1 MFSTRPSN
9 IPGSLS
15 KTAARA
21 LQIIVASLI
30 LAVFK
35 MEAEQIMMS
44 ETYYPPQKDVE
55 KALSEFSAYPK
66 KAGIQGL
73 HGSLELGMDVPTD
86 TLYGTISKE
95 SIEEKR
101 SQYKKDGIVPDAEWV
116 KYWMSKSDE
125 EIYAMIS
132 PENPRALVPSY
143 TQGHPLQP
151 GNFNSLVPVWGK
163 PDRYRAAIDGA
174 EWGPGVKVKN
184 PATGEMVEITDDG
197 NGWLPPEGFPNRM
210 PFRFKA
216 AYRNYQIRKLVY
228 FPYNGEYEF
237 DGPSYRQHAAPIYAL
252 AVAYAVTGEQKYA
265 DRVLLILNK
274 LAENYRK
281 YTSNHD
287 VGWSW
292 TNYIYRA
299 YIDDENNECAII
311 INLALSYDLVWDA
324 IPSAQSVESFFAQKG
339 NADYNEDGVSNTED
353 LRFNIEKN
361 LFGYTWEFLKRA
373 DAVAVGNTGVRQNM
387 ARLQLALVFRNDA
400 IMDFIL
406 DGVHGFNAT
415 INGSIYRDGRY
426 FEDSSFYAQ
435 VTNNYILDMERMLAA
450 YKGGGKYA
458 QGVVLDPAVT
468 ERLAAARSWQERE
481 ASSGRALGLGDSPSA
496 RYQIFQDVGKPPVN
510 LYTHETGVTVMRQGQ
525 NGLSRNNVMLFHG
538 DAGFGHGHQH
548 QLMMKVIAYG
558 YDFSAD
564 LGYPYNFTSHKWPE
578 WTKATLSHQT
588 VVVNQ
593 RSQRERSSA
602 SLTIRGKTS
611 WMQVASAFSPNAYSK
626 ADLYHRTVIVVET
639 KSGRSLV
646 VDFFR
651 VVGGSTHDY
660 SVHSLSGD
668 DGKNFSLAGAAKLE
682 AVPGTLAGK
691 DVAVGANTPGGY
703 SFISD
708 MNIGKAAGL
717 FSATWRTGDKD
728 GTGYRVHVPGG
739 FDGEVITGRAEA
751 EGSLGHSPLDA
762 YMILRRQGG
771 SPLRSAFVAVHEA
784 FQKEAGEITLERLPV
799 GAPFTDEQMPIS
811 LRILTKEGDDIV
823 VTSILSGTNPS
834 AAGFSEAVHVRR
846 NDEVFGINWPK
857 KGHMPNPLRGSI
869 VSVDY
874 KEKEITVR
882 TPDDLSAVVGNDIFI
897 TNPSY
902 VKTTTFEIAS
912 AEKVDNETWKLKLA
926 QYAVLGQGTVM
937 KHESAPKEVV
947 SILTM
952 GKLFNN
958 PSLCDGKTIQKDG
971 ETASYRIKV
980 GRLDPPEG
988 TLSKYQIFALEKE
1001 SDAQEFAPGQRYTIY
1016 DYGSGDDW
1024 YICQQSTRNA
1034 VSATPEVQQTQ
1045 EGK

>member
-1 MFSTRPSN
+1 VAL
-9 IPGSLS
+9 I
-15 KTAARA
+15 AAGLLLTTFQMSA
-21 LQIIVASLI
+21 EEMM
-30 LAVFK
+30 LA
-35 MEAEQIMMS
+35 
-44 ETYYPPQKDVE
+44 ETFYPPKKDVE
-55 KALSEFSAYPK
+55 LALREIGAYPK
-66 KAGIQGL
+66 KAGLLGL
-73 HGSLELGMDVPTD
+73 HGSLELGMDVPTNA
-86 TLYGTISKE
+86 LYGVLTRE

-101 SQYKKDGIVPDAEWV
+101 RQYQKDGIVPDAEWV

-151 GNFNSLVPVWGK
+151 GNFNSMVPIWGK
-163 PDRYRAAIDGA
+163 PDRYRAAADGS
-174 EWGPGVKVKN
+174 EWGPGMKVKN

-197 NGWLPPEGFPNRM
+197 NGWEPPEGFPNRL

-228 FPYNGEYEF
+228 FPYNGEHEF
-237 DGPSYRQHAAPIYAL
+237 DGPSYRQHASPVYAL

-265 DRVLLILNK
+265 DRVLLILNR

-311 INLALSYDLVWDA
+311 INLLLSYDLVWDA
-324 IPSAQSVESFFAQKG
+324 IPSAKAVESFFAQKG
-339 NADYNEDGVSNTED
+339 NADYNEDGDSNTED
-353 LRFNIEKN
+353 LSFNIEKN

-373 DAVAVGNTGVRQNM
+373 DAVAVGNTGIRQNM
-387 ARLQLALVFRNDA
+387 ARLQLALVFQNDT

-415 INGSIYRDGRY
+415 VNGSIYRDGRY
-426 FEDSSFYAQ
+426 YEDSSFYSQ
-435 VTNNYILDMERMLAA
+435 VTNNYILEMERMLAA

-468 ERLAAARSWQERE
+468 ERLAAARTWEQRE
-481 ASSGRALGLGDSPSA
+481 ASSGRALGLGDSPSS
-496 RYQIFQDVGKPPVN
+496 RTPIFQDDGKPPVD
-510 LYTHETGVTVMRQGQ
+510 LHAHEAGLTVMRQGADA
-525 NGLSRNNVMLFHG
+525 LSRYNVLLFHG

-548 QLMMKVIAYG
+548 QLVMKILAYG

-602 SLTIRGKTS
+602 SLSLRGKAPGI
-611 WMQVASAFSPNAYSK
+611 QVASAFSPNAYSK
-626 ADLYHRTVIVVET
+626 AELYHRTVAVVET
-639 KSGRSLV
+639 KSGKSLV

-651 VVGGSTHDY
+651 IIGGSTHDY
-660 SVHSLSGD
+660 STHSLSGN
-668 DGKNFSLAGAAKLE
+668 DGKNFSVDGAAELQAK
-682 AVPGTLAGK
+682 PGTLAGK
-691 DVAVGANTPGGY
+691 DVAVNANTPGGY

-708 MNIGKAAGL
+708 LKVGKTPKS

-728 GTGYRVHVPGG
+728 GTAYRIHVPGG

-751 EGSLGHSPLDA
+751 EGALGLSPLDA
-762 YMILRRQGG
+762 YMILRRQGA
-771 SPLRSAFVAVHEA
+771 SPLRSAFVTVHEA
-784 FQKEAGEITLERLPV
+784 FQKEADGIELERVPV
-799 GAPFTDEQMPIS
+799 GPPFTDAQMPIS
-811 LRILTKEGDDIV
+811 LRIRTKAGDDIV
-823 VTSILSGTNPS
+823 VTSILSGSDPTE
-834 AAGFSEAVHVRR
+834 AGFSEAFQVRK
-846 NDEVFGINWPK
+846 NEDVYELNWPK
-857 KGHMPNPLRGSI
+857 KGHLPDLLRGSI
-869 VSVDY
+869 TSVDY
-874 KEKEITVR
+874 KEKEITVK
-882 TPDDLSAVVGNDIFI
+882 TPDDLSGVAGRDIYI
-897 TNPSY
+897 SNPSY
-902 VKTTTFEIAS
+902 ARTTTFEIAS
-912 AEKVDNETWKLKLA
+912 VQKQEDGIWKLKFT
-926 QYAVLGQGTVM
+926 QYAILGQGTLVEE
-937 KHESAPKEVV
+937 ESSPGELK
-947 SILTM
+947 SILTI

-958 PSLCDGKTIQKDG
+958 PGLCDGKTIQKDG
-971 ETASYRIKV
+971 ETASYRIKS
-980 GRLDPPEG
+980 GRLVPPEG
-988 TLSKYQIFALEKE
+988 TASKYQIFSLENE
-1001 SDAQEFAPGQRYTIY
+1001 SDVRKFAPGERYSIY
-1016 DYGSGDDW
+1016 DYGVGDSW
-1024 YICQQSTRNA
+1024 YICQQNTSKA
-1034 VSATPEVQQTQ
+1034 VSTVAEVQDAQSQKTK

>member
-1 MFSTRPSN
+1 MFRLVSS
-9 IPGSLS
+9 SLLL
-15 KTAARA
+15 T
-21 LQIIVASLI
+21 
-30 LAVFK
+30 VFP
-35 MEAEQIMMS
+35 MEAEQVTVA
-44 ETYYPPQKDVE
+44 ETFYPAQKDVDQ
-55 KALSEFSAYPK
+55 ALSEFGAYPK
-66 KAGIQGL
+66 KAAFQGL
-73 HGSLELGMDVPTD
+73 HGSLELGIDVPTEA
-86 TLYGTISKE
+86 LYGILSKE

-101 SQYKKDGIVPDAEWV
+101 RQYQKDGIVPDAEWV
-116 KYWMSKSDE
+116 TYWMSKSDD

-143 TQGHPLQP
+143 AQGHPLQP
-151 GNFNSLVPVWGK
+151 GNFNSLVPIWGK
-163 PDRYRAAIDGA
+163 PNRYRAAIDGE
-174 EWGPGVKVKN
+174 EWGPGMKVKN

-197 NGWLPPEGFPNRM
+197 SGWIPPEGFPNRL

-228 FPYNGEYEF
+228 FPYNGEHEF
-237 DGPSYRQHAAPIYAL
+237 DGPNYRQHAAPIYAL

-265 DRVLLILNK
+265 DRVLLILNR

-281 YTSNHD
+281 YTSNDD
-287 VGWSW
+287 VGWGW

-311 INLALSYDLVWDA
+311 INLALSYDLVWKA
-324 IPSAQSVESFFAQKG
+324 IPSAQSVETFFAQKG
-339 NADYNEDGVSNTED
+339 DADYNEDGVSDPED

-373 DAVAVGNTGVRQNM
+373 DAVAVGNTGIRQNM

-426 FEDSSFYAQ
+426 SEDSSFYAQ

-450 YKGGGKYA
+450 YQGEGKYA
-458 QGVVLDPAVT
+458 QGVVLDPAVV
-468 ERLAAARSWQERE
+468 ERLAAARSWQDRE
-481 ASSGRALGLGDSPSA
+481 ASNGRALGIGDSPSA
-496 RYQIFQDVGKPPVN
+496 RYSIFEDDAKPPVS
-510 LYTHETGVTVMRQGQ
+510 LYTHETGLTVMRQGVDA
-525 NGLSRNNVMLFHG
+525 LSRNNVLLFHG

-548 QLMMKVIAYG
+548 QLMMKIIAYG

-602 SLTIRGKTS
+602 SLSIRGKAP
-611 WMQVASAFSPNAYSK
+611 WMQVASAFSSTAYAK
-626 ADLYHRTVIVVET
+626 AELYHRTVFVIET
-639 KSGRSLV
+639 KSGRPLV

-668 DGKNFSLAGAAKLE
+668 DGKNFSLAGSAELHE
-682 AVPGTLAGK
+682 VPGTLAGK

-708 MNIGKAAGL
+708 LQIGKAASA
-717 FSATWRTGDKD
+717 FSATWRTGDQE
-728 GTGYRVHVPGG
+728 GTGYRVHVPNG

-751 EGSLGHSPLDA
+751 EGSLGDSPLDA
-762 YMILRRQGG
+762 YLILRRQG
-771 SPLRSAFVAVHEA
+771 SAPLRSAFVAVHEA
-784 FQKEAGEITLERLPV
+784 FQKEAGKITLEQLPV
-799 GAPFTDEQMPIS
+799 GPPFTNEQMPLS
-811 LRILTKEGDDIV
+811 LRIRTNEGDDIV
-823 VTSILSGTNPS
+823 VTSILSGTNP
-834 AAGFSEAVHVRR
+834 AEAGFSEAVHVKR
-846 NDEVFGINWPK
+846 NDEIFEVNWPK
-857 KGHMPNPLRGSI
+857 KGSRPDLLRGSI

-874 KEKEITVR
+874 PEKEITVQ
-882 TPDDLSAVVGNDIFI
+882 TPDDLSGVAGSDIFM

-912 AEKVDNETWKLKLA
+912 AEKIASDTWKLKLT
-926 QYAVLGQGTVM
+926 QYAVLGQGTVVDN
-937 KHESAPKEVV
+937 ESAPHEVKA
-947 SILTM
+947 ILTI

-971 ETASYRIKV
+971 ETTVFRIKA
-980 GRLDPPEG
+980 GRLEPPEG
-988 TLSKYQIFALEKE
+988 TISKYQIFELEQE
-1001 SDAQEFAPGQRYTIY
+1001 SDVQKFASGQDYSIY
-1016 DYGSGDDW
+1016 DYGTGDDW
-1024 YICQQSTRNA
+1024 YICRQSARKAGGTE
-1034 VSATPEVQQTQ
+1034 PEVQQTSSQ
-1045 EGK
+1045 KTHKEN